1 MDQGR
6 KNKSIRSS
14 SFTCVYCR
22 FRVRQCSSSAFLV
35 IWCPFYPLIS
45 FGHAQNLE
53 RTPQDK
59 SFRCLYVMSCA
70 RHTFC
75 SELVRSS
82 SCYCQLLLNE
92 QRLRGRMNS
101 NFEQKKN
108 SCLRCRLRRCNAL
121 MAGYGAD
128 KKRMKRT
135 NTWQEQD
142 KNRKNITV
150 QSVPK

>member
-45 FGHAQNLE
+45 FGHTQNLE

-92 QRLRGRMNS
+92 QRLRRRMNS
-101 NFEQKKN
+101 NSEQKKN
-108 SCLRCRLRRCNAL
+108 ASLRCRPRRC
-121 MAGYGAD
+121 MTGYGAD